1 LSKRAAIALAG
12 VWTLAVCVR
21 VGASQQQPPTVPTP
35 PAAAAGTATQAG
47 DERSTLSGVYTEK
60 QADAGGDIFSN
71 ICSNCHKVAEHSSPA
86 FKAKWNGALV
96 WDLYQIIGETMP
108 KDDPESLSVS
118 ERAEIVAFLL
128 RKNGLPAGTA
138 DLSTDPAAL
147 KKIKIEMPKEKTMTG
162 PPSPRLRRP

>member
-1 LSKRAAIALAG
+1 VSHSLGKRAAVVLVGA
-12 VWTLAVCVR
+12 WTLAVCVR
-21 VGASQQQPPTVPTP
+21 VGASQQPPTAPPP
-35 PAAAAGTATQAG
+35 PAA

-71 ICSNCHKVAEHSSPA
+71 ICSNCHKVAEHSSTA

-108 KDDPESLSVS
+108 KDDPESLSLS

-128 RKNGLPAGTA
+128 KKNGLPAGTA
-138 DLSTDPAAL
+138 DLSSDPAAL

-162 PPSPRLRRP
+162 RER